1 MHPFHSIHPYMIPI
15 DRVLCLHCVA
25 RIGQKTTVQRPPA
38 PAQGCGCACRA
49 RGAASSVSPR
59 SMDRSHT
66 ARLAVKTWVS
76 VKGSSRPPASVN
88 GGTRGQPLHRPSPSH
103 VHVHLPLP
111 ACMCMPRHLLAIIC
125 LAACIYAYVYIFA
138 WIHTNTAT
146 QFSFPVYIYGSAK

>member
-1 MHPFHSIHPYMIPI
+1 MHPFHPSIYDDP

-88 GGTRGQPLHRPSPSH
+88 GGTRGQPLHRPSSSH

-111 ACMCMPRHLLAIIC
+111 ACMCMCMPRHLLAIIC